1 VTPFQLPPE
10 LVRLLRVY
18 HYTAIYVCVMVT
30 LIVILLA
37 VRVVH
42 EM

>member
-1 VTPFQLPPE
+1 MTHLPPE
-10 LVRLLRVY
+10 IVRLLRLY
-18 HYTAIYVCVMVT
+18 RYTAIYVCVMVT

-37 VRVVH
+37 VRVAH